1 MAGSSID
8 WFNES
13 IQGYTTQRQ
22 YMRHRFLRTVQKQSP
37 WLALASV
44 LTILLGLSLIPLQVA
59 FEMNLLQTLGSFIFA
74 AVSLRVVFEYWRWSL
89 MTRLLLSVVLFWFFV
104 QAYWLYSS
112 HESYAHLLSNHRIL
126 LQASHGKIISDVV
139 MSFLVMIGYL
149 LCHFRF
155 NRVSQTVLCVPILM
169 PVTGLLAH
177 AYQIPDAY
185 GQLSIL
191 FAVAGVLCAMSL
203 IAKQV
208 LQTPLSYL
216 LLLDETG
223 QHLRWL
229 IALMFLC
236 AITLGSIVIFFGN
249 DPRVTPLI
257 ITLGL
262 NSIVVIITFNYY
274 RKGVV
279 HEQVLPP
286 EGLMF
291 ASELEAAIANE
302 EFYLDYQ
309 PQMDFASGQLVGVE
323 ALIRWQH
330 PALGIVPPAKFISV
344 AELTGLIVPMGA
356 WVLQK
361 ACAEVAT
368 WKSGPLSNAKV
379 SVNVS
384 PLQLKSPGF
393 HDYVSQVLKET
404 GLAADRLVIELTES
418 AFVHTD
424 KKSSESLDALKR
436 LGVKLAIDDFGT
448 GYSCLAYLQD
458 IPCDFLKVDRSFVH
472 DVPGKSR
479 SEAVTSAIVVLG
491 KNLQYQILAEGVETE
506 AQAEYLKGLG
516 CDLVQGYLYAY
527 PMSEAALHD
536 WVNTRPP
543 PATGFDAEPLSYAA

>member
-1 MAGSSID
+1 MASSTID
-8 WFNES
+8 WFNER

-59 FEMNLLQTLGSFIFA
+59 FETNLLQTVGSFIFA
-74 AVSLRVVFEYWRWSL
+74 AVSLRVVFEYWRWSP
-89 MTRLLLSVVLFWFFV
+89 MTRLLIGVVLFWFLV
-104 QAYWLYSS
+104 QVYWLFSTPDT
-112 HESYAHLLSNHRIL
+112 YAPLSNQGIF
-126 LQASHGKIISDVV
+126 LQDSHGKIVTDVV
-139 MSFLVMIGYL
+139 MSFLVMLGYL

-155 NRVSQTVLCVPILM
+155 NRASQTILCIPILM
-169 PVTGLLAH
+169 PVTGVLAQ

-185 GQLSIL
+185 GQLSL
-191 FAVAGVLCAMSL
+191 FFAIAGVLCATSL

-216 LLLDETG
+216 LLLDDTG
-223 QHLRWL
+223 QHVRWL
-229 IALMFLC
+229 IALMCLC
-236 AITLGSIVIFFGN
+236 AITLGSIVLFFGN

-257 ITLGL
+257 ITLAL
-262 NSIVVIITFNYY
+262 NCIVVIITFNYY
-274 RKGVV
+274 RKGVL

-286 EGLMF
+286 EGLLF

-309 PQMDFASGQLVGVE
+309 PQIDFASGELVGVE
-323 ALIRWQH
+323 ALVRWQR
-330 PALGIVPPAKFISV
+330 PALGVVPPAKFISV

-356 WVLQK
+356 WVLRK

-368 WKSGPLSNAKV
+368 WKIGPLSNAKV

-393 HDYVSQVLKET
+393 NDYVLKVLQET
-404 GLAADRLVIELTES
+404 GLSPERLVIELTES
-418 AFVHTD
+418 TFVHTD
-424 KKSSESLDALKR
+424 KKSIENLESLKL

-472 DVPGKSR
+472 DVPGKAR

-506 AQAEYLKGLG
+506 AQAEYLKSLG

-527 PMSEAALHD
+527 PMSESALHD
-536 WVNTRPP
+536 WVGKRPP